1 MKKASKEIEEVCSM
15 LDNKEIPFI
24 FMSKDDESIKLKMQG
39 SHRDLILIMVHT
51 IINSNKVRDLMFEAL
66 KLIENNENK

>member
-1 MKKASKEIEEVCSM
+1 M

-39 SHRDLILIMVHT
+39 SHRDLILIMVNT

-66 KLIENNENK
+66 NLIENNENK

>member
-1 MKKASKEIEEVCSM
+1 M

-39 SHRDLILIMVHT
+39 SHRDLILMMVHT
-51 IINSNKVRDLMFEAL
+51 ILNSNKVRDLMFEAL
-66 KLIENNENK
+66 KLIEKNENK

>member
-1 MKKASKEIEEVCSM
+1 M

-39 SHRDLILIMVHT
+39 SHRDLILMMVHT
-51 IINSNKVRDLMFEAL
+51 ISNSNKVRDLMFEAL
-66 KLIENNENK
+66 KLIAKNENK

>member
-15 LDNKEIPFI
+15 LHNKEIPFI

-39 SHRDLILIMVHT
+39 SHRDLILMMVHT
-51 IINSNKVRDLMFEAL
+51 ISNSNKVRDLMFEAL
-66 KLIENNENK
+66 KLIAKNENK

>member
-1 MKKASKEIEEVCSM
+1 M

-39 SHRDLILIMVHT
+39 SHFDLILMMVHT
-51 IINSNKVRDLMFEAL
+51 ISNSNKVRDLMFEAL
-66 KLIENNENK
+66 KLIAKNENK